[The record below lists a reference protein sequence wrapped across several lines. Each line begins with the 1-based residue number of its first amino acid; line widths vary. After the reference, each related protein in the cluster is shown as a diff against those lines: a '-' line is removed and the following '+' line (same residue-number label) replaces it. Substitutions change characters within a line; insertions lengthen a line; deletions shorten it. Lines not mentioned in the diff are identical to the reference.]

1 MAPDRVARPRRSRGR
16 PPASTEGADSRTR
29 LLDAAA
35 SVFAAKGY
43 RAATVD
49 EVAAAAG
56 LSKGTFYWNFKSKE
70 DLFQTL
76 LEERIDRPAR
86 ALMEITRT
94 APANRATAS
103 DVSAGLARLLTG
115 ERETLMLLQEYWAAR
130 DPRPAPRPPLP
141 APTGGAARGP
151 GGDAAGASRDDR
163 RPARIPCPRP
173 RDRPSSRSPRG
184 SASRPSSI
192 PTRSVQASSARSSPS
207 STTASRRGP
216 SNDGAYDC
224 PVFDELTFDERGL
237 VPCVAQD
244 FASGEVLTLAYANEE
259 SLRLTLE
266 TGELHFYSR
275 SREEI
280 WRKGE
285 TSGNVLRLRQLR
297 YDCDGDAIVALV
309 EPTGPACHTGE
320 RSCFFRA
327 LEGEPEPV
335 AHEALATLERTLRS
349 RAAERPEGSYTVE
362 LLDDP
367 KLIGE
372 KVEEEAEEVVRA
384 GREESDERVAEEAA
398 DLLYHLS
405 VLLASRGVP
414 QSAVMEVLNG
424 RRR

>member
-1 MAPDRVARPRRSRGR
+1 M
-16 PPASTEGADSRTR
+16 
-29 LLDAAA
+29 
-35 SVFAAKGY
+35 
-43 RAATVD
+43 
-49 EVAAAAG
+49 
-56 LSKGTFYWNFKSKE
+56 
-70 DLFQTL
+70 
-76 LEERIDRPAR
+76 
-86 ALMEITRT
+86 
-94 APANRATAS
+94 
-103 DVSAGLARLLTG
+103 
-115 ERETLMLLQEYWAAR
+115 
-130 DPRPAPRPPLP
+130 
-141 APTGGAARGP
+141 
-151 GGDAAGASRDDR
+151 
-163 RPARIPCPRP
+163 
-173 RDRPSSRSPRG
+173 
-184 SASRPSSI
+184 
-192 PTRSVQASSARSSPS
+192 
-207 STTASRRGP
+207 
-216 SNDGAYDC
+216 
-224 PVFDELTFDERGL
+224 FDELTFDERGL

>member
-1 MAPDRVARPRRSRGR
+1 M
-16 PPASTEGADSRTR
+16 
-29 LLDAAA
+29 
-35 SVFAAKGY
+35 
-43 RAATVD
+43 
-49 EVAAAAG
+49 
-56 LSKGTFYWNFKSKE
+56 
-70 DLFQTL
+70 
-76 LEERIDRPAR
+76 
-86 ALMEITRT
+86 
-94 APANRATAS
+94 
-103 DVSAGLARLLTG
+103 
-115 ERETLMLLQEYWAAR
+115 
-130 DPRPAPRPPLP
+130 
-141 APTGGAARGP
+141 
-151 GGDAAGASRDDR
+151 
-163 RPARIPCPRP
+163 
-173 RDRPSSRSPRG
+173 
-184 SASRPSSI
+184 
-192 PTRSVQASSARSSPS
+192 
-207 STTASRRGP
+207 
-216 SNDGAYDC
+216 
-224 PVFDELTFDERGL
+224 FDELTFDDRGL
-237 VPCVAQD
+237 IPCVAQD

-327 LEGEPEPV
+327 FENEPEPA

-384 GREESDERVAEEAA
+384 AREESDERVAEEAA
-398 DLLYHLS
+398 DVLYHLS

-424 RRR
+424 RRG